1 MISLSCDQIHIVRN
15 IVSASLPDT
24 EIYVFGSRANGTA
37 KKHSDLDIILK
48 GNEKIDQKT
57 INSLILAFS
66 ESNLPFRV
74 DVLDW
79 HASNQEFRKLI
90 EPQLKPL
97 P

>member
-1 MISLSCDQIHIVRN
+1 MISLSHDQIHIVRT

-24 EIYVFGSRANGTA
+24 EIYVFGSRADGTA
-37 KKHSDLDIILK
+37 KKHSDLDLILK
-48 GNEKIDQKT
+48 RHGKIDQKT
-57 INSLILAFS
+57 MNSLILAFS

-79 HASNQEFRKLI
+79 HASNKEFRKLI
-90 EPQLKPL
+90 EPQLTLL

>member
-1 MISLSCDQIHIVRN
+1 MISLSRDQIHIVRT
-15 IVSASLPDT
+15 IVLASLPDA
-24 EIYVFGSRANGTA
+24 EIYIFGSRTDGTA
-37 KKHSDLDIILK
+37 KKHSDLDLVLK
-48 GNEKIDQKT
+48 GHGKIDQKT
-57 INSLILAFS
+57 LNSLILAFS

-90 EPQLKPL
+90 EPQLTSL